1 MRTWLRRLQARLL
14 RRSAEVELA
23 EELRFHLD
31 RQTEALESE
40 GLGAEEA
47 RRTALRRFG
56 NAALTAERCRDQRR
70 LGWAEDAA
78 DDLRR
83 AARSL
88 RKAPGFTLAAVVLLA
103 LGIGAATALF
113 GPLYSLVLAPLPFPQ
128 ANRLVRVGGVPMPYR
143 WATPRLRQALK
154 PVFSHIAQFD
164 EWGSENAPRA
174 LGPTLHIT
182 SVTPGFFRAVGVAP
196 RLGRDF
202 RRGDSLTDGV
212 IISDAMWRT
221 RLHAKSDLSGAF
233 LRVGFATLPV
243 AGVMPPSFDFPAG
256 TQVWELQPEGVGLPF
271 GSPVIARVQPGLSL
285 AAALVRLRTIA
296 KAQHV
301 QEGPITLQ
309 PLHDYLLGDRRPL
322 LWMLWAVAVLFL
334 LLASAGVANLF
345 LVRGVRRQPE
355 VALRLAL
362 GGGRARLMRQQLAEA
377 LLLAL
382 AGAALGIVLAVSAG
396 SALRAALPA
405 ALGRT
410 AFAPQPALAPSLGL
424 VVALALAAALACGS
438 WPAWRAAR
446 TDAGAYL
453 KPSGSGL
460 GAAPSGLRRLAS
472 RELLVAGQLAL
483 ALALLIASALLA
495 RSVQARLD
503 IHFGFPARQVVA
515 VEAKLPPLPAA
526 ANAWRAF
533 NRLERAEPSLTAS
546 SGATR
551 RALRRSGMLSAWLAD
566 EERDISAQSE
576 ARAELAGAPGVV
588 SAAVLS
594 PLPFNGQARPSGLEF
609 VQLRP
614 SLPRVPAYLR
624 YVSGDF
630 VRALGIRLLAGH
642 TLNPAEAAAAARVQ
656 EHATLTYGSPR
667 RGYLLPVVINR
678 ALALRFWPGRSPLGR
693 QLYWEYQHCRVV
705 GVVSNIR
712 ESSANLAVWPTV
724 YQPAQF
730 NTSDEL
736 TFIARLRP
744 GVPLAAFQA
753 AARRIITGLA
763 PGMAPPRV
771 INLAARAEK
780 SWTNLRVALWL
791 LAFFAA
797 LGVIVAAVGVY
808 AAAAQLAATRRRE
821 TGVRIALGARP
832 EQIRRL
838 ALWRSLRPALAA
850 LPIGAFAAWALA
862 RGLSHWLFRVGALDT
877 RSYAAAAALLLLLTL
892 FAGLWPAHC
901 AARTDP
907 AAALRDDG

>member
-1 MRTWLRRLQARLL
+1 MRTWLRQLRVRLL
-14 RRSAEVELA
+14 RRSTEVELA

-31 RQTEALESE
+31 RQMEALEGE

-56 NAALTAERCRDQRR
+56 NPALTAERCRDQRR
-70 LGWAEDAA
+70 LGWAEDTA
-78 DDLRR
+78 DVLRR
-83 AARSL
+83 AARSV
-88 RKAPGFTLAAVVLLA
+88 RQAPGFAFAAVVLLA

-113 GPLYSLVLAPLPFPQ
+113 GPLYSLVLSPLPFPQ

-143 WATPRLRQALK
+143 WASPRLRQALK

-164 EWGSENAPRA
+164 WDPEEGLRPPGTA
-174 LGPTLHIT
+174 LRIT
-182 SVTPGFFRAVGVAP
+182 SVTPGFFRTIGVGP

-212 IISDAMWRT
+212 IVSDAVWRT

-233 LRVGFATLPV
+233 LRIGFATLPV
-243 AGVMPPSFDFPAG
+243 AGVMPPSFNFPAG
-256 TQVWELQPEGVGLPF
+256 TQVWELQPEGDGF
-271 GSPVIARVQPGLSL
+271 GDSAPVIARLKPGLPL

-322 LWMLWAVAVLFL
+322 LWILWAVAVLFL
-334 LLASAGVANLF
+334 LLACAGVANLF
-345 LVRGVRRQPE
+345 LVRGIRRQPE

-382 AGAALGIVLAVSAG
+382 AGAALGIGLAVSAG
-396 SALRAALPA
+396 AALRAALPA

-424 VVALALAAALACGS
+424 VVALALAAVLACGS
-438 WPAWRAAR
+438 WPAWRAAC
-446 TDAGAYL
+446 TDAGAFL
-453 KPSGSGL
+453 KLSDSGL
-460 GAAPSGLRRLAS
+460 GSAPSGLRRLAS
-472 RELLVAGQLAL
+472 RGLLVAGQLAL
-483 ALALLIASALLA
+483 ALALLINSALLA

-503 IHFGFPARQVVA
+503 LHFGFPARQVFSLRA
-515 VEAKLPPLPAA
+515 ELPASPA
-526 ANAWRAF
+526 LVKAQRSYDRLLRAD
-533 NRLERAEPSLTAS
+533 PSLTTNEK
-546 SGATR
+546 ATG
-551 RALRRSGMLSAWLAD
+551 RALRKSGMISAWLAGND
-566 EERDISAQSE
+566 RSLRAQAE
-576 ARAELAGAPGVV
+576 ARAKLASIPGVI

-594 PLPFNGQARPSGLEF
+594 PLPFSGPGRPTWAVWRRPNSRHYTVAYQRSAGGNF
-609 VQLRP
+609 VH
-614 SLPRVPAYLR
+614 
-624 YVSGDF
+624 
-630 VRALGIRLLAGH
+630 ALGFRLLAGH
-642 TLNPAEAAAAARVQ
+642 TFTSAEGADAAQ
-656 EHATLTYGSPR
+656 EQAHAIRAWGAPR
-667 RGYLLPVVINR
+667 HSYILPVLVNR
-678 ALALRFWPGRSPLGR
+678 ALAHRLWPRQSALGKEFYCQSR
-693 QLYWEYQHCRVV
+693 CRVI
-705 GVVSNIR
+705 GVVSNIH

-744 GVPLAAFQA
+744 GTPIAAFRA
-753 AARRIITGLA
+753 AARRIVTGLA
-763 PGMAPPRV
+763 PGMAPPRF
-771 INLAARAEK
+771 INLAARAEN

-821 TGVRIALGARP
+821 MGVRVALGARP
-832 EQIRRL
+832 GQIRRL
-838 ALWRSLRPALAA
+838 ALWRSLRLALAA
-850 LPIGAFAAWALA
+850 VPVGALAAWALA
-862 RGLSHWLFRVGALDT
+862 RGLSHWLFRVGALDP

-901 AARTDP
+901 AARADP

>member
-1 MRTWLRRLQARLL
+1 MRSWLRRLRARLL

-56 NAALTAERCRDQRR
+56 NPALTAERCRDQRR

-88 RKAPGFTLAAVVLLA
+88 RQAPGFALASVVLLA

-113 GPLYSLVLAPLPFPQ
+113 GPLYSLVLSPLPFPQ

-143 WATPRLRQALK
+143 WASPRLRQALK
-154 PVFSHIAQFD
+154 PVFSRIAQFD
-164 EWGSENAPRA
+164 GWGSENAPHAFGPA
-174 LGPTLHIT
+174 LRIT
-182 SVTPGFFRAVGVAP
+182 GVTPGFFRTVGVAP

-212 IISDAMWRT
+212 VISDAVWRT
-221 RLHAKSDLSGAF
+221 RLHAKLDLSGAL

-243 AGVMPPSFDFPAG
+243 AGVMPPGFNFPAG
-256 TQVWELQPEGVGLPF
+256 TQVWVLQPKSVGLPF
-271 GSPVIARVQPGLSL
+271 GSPVIARLQPGLSQ

-296 KAQHV
+296 KAQQV
-301 QEGPITLQ
+301 RDGPVTLQ

-355 VALRLAL
+355 VALRPGA
-362 GGGRARLMRQQLAEA
+362 GRRPCAPPAPATRRR

-382 AGAALGIVLAVSAG
+382 AGAALGIGLAVSAG
-396 SALRAALPA
+396 AALRAALPA

-410 AFAPQPALAPSLGL
+410 AFAPQPALAPSIGL
-424 VVALALAAALACGS
+424 VIALALTAALACGS

-460 GAAPSGLRRLAS
+460 GPAPSGLRRLRS

-495 RSVQARLD
+495 RSAEARLD
-503 IHFGFPARQVVA
+503 VKFGFPARHVVSVTA
-515 VEAKLPPLPAA
+515 ELPWLPAMA
-526 ANAWRAF
+526 SAQLAYFRLVRAD
-533 NRLERAEPSLTAS
+533 PSLTAS
-546 SGATR
+546 YRATKK
-551 RALRRSGMLSAWLAD
+551 AIKESGMLFASLASD
-566 EERDISAQSE
+566 ERDLAYQSE
-576 ARAELAGAPGVV
+576 ARAKLASIPGVI

-594 PLPFNGQARPSGLEF
+594 PLPFNGQVRPSALEF
-609 VQLRP
+609 VQLGP
-614 SLPRVPAYLR
+614 SRPRVPAYLR
-624 YVSGDF
+624 YAGSNF
-630 VRALGIRLLAGH
+630 VPTLGTRLLAGH
-642 TLNPAEAAAAARVQ
+642 TFTPTETETSARVQ
-656 EHATLTYGSPR
+656 ERATLTYGSPR
-667 RGYLLPVVINR
+667 RGYLLPVVINE
-678 ALALRFWPGRSPLGR
+678 ALAHRFWPGRSPLGKR
-693 QLYWEYQHCRVV
+693 LYCAYQPCRVI

-712 ESSANLAVWPTV
+712 ESSADLAVWPTV
-724 YQPAQF
+724 YRPAQF
-730 NTSDEL
+730 NISDEL

-744 GVPLAAFQA
+744 GTPIAAFLV
-753 AARRIITGLA
+753 AARRIVTGLA
-763 PGMAPPRV
+763 PGMAPPRIV
-771 INLAARAEK
+771 SLAALAEK

-821 TGVRIALGARP
+821 TGVRMALGARP
-832 EQIRRL
+832 GQIRRL
-838 ALWRSLRPALAA
+838 ALWRSLRLALAA

-862 RGLSHWLFRVGALDT
+862 RGLSHWLFRVGALDA
-877 RSYAAAAALLLLLTL
+877 RSYAAAAAMLLLLTL

-901 AARTDP
+901 AARADP